1 MDYNFP
7 VLKLKFPFLFYQK
20 LLSYFYPIRIA
31 KTEVPYHLEL
41 ILSKNKLILDST
53 HANQSNEGLKQAFHR
68 AFHQLGVYEKKYE
81 NTLVLGFGLGS
92 VVELLQAKKCLG
104 KVTAYENNAQILQW
118 LDQYYD
124 LGDILLVSDS
134 AENLENLDSNYDL
147 IIVDLFID
155 NQCLEFLND
164 LAYWTQLKTRLSPS
178 GILIWNTLIP
188 TQPKVNFNMENV
200 FEIKVEVE
208 GVNRMWVDILM

>member
-1 MDYNFP
+1 MKLKQSFP
-7 VLKLKFPFLFYQK
+7 FYLKLA
-20 LLSYFYPIRIA
+20 SYFYPVTIE
-31 KTEVPYHLEL
+31 KSHEPYYLEL
-41 ILSKNKLILDST
+41 ILSKNKLVLDST
-53 HANQSNEGLKQAFHR
+53 NANQSNEGLKQAFHR
-68 AFHQLGVYEKKYE
+68 TFHQLRVYEKKYE

-124 LGDILLVSDS
+124 LGGIQFVSDS
-134 AENLENLDSNYDL
+134 AENLKNLDSNYDL

-155 NQCLEFLND
+155 NQCPEFLNN

-188 TQPKVNFNMENV
+188 TQPKVNFNMEDI
-200 FEIKVEVE
+200 FEKNVEVE
-208 GVNRMWVDILM
+208 GVNRMWICNNITSDM

>member
-1 MDYNFP
+1 MNIKSTFP
-7 VLKLKFPFLFYQK
+7 FYLKLA
-20 LLSYFYPIRIA
+20 SYFYPVTIE
-31 KTEVPYHLEL
+31 KSHEPYYLEL

-53 HANQSNEGLKQAFHR
+53 HANQSNEGLKQAFHQ

-104 KVTAYENNAQILQW
+104 KVTAYENNVQVLQW

-124 LGDILLVSDS
+124 LGDIQLVSDS
-134 AENLENLDSNYDL
+134 AENLKNLDSNYDL

-155 NQCLEFLND
+155 NQCPEFLNNH
-164 LAYWTQLKTRLSPS
+164 AYWTQLKTRLSPS

-188 TQPKVNFNMENV
+188 TQPKVNFNME
-200 FEIKVEVE
+200 
-208 GVNRMWVDILM
+208 DIFKKNTAKW

>member
-1 MDYNFP
+1 MKLKQSFP
-7 VLKLKFPFLFYQK
+7 FYLKLA
-20 LLSYFYPIRIA
+20 SYFYPVTIE
-31 KTEVPYHLEL
+31 KSHEPYYLEL
-41 ILSKNKLILDST
+41 ILSKNKLVLDST
-53 HANQSNEGLKQAFHR
+53 NANQSNEGLKQAFHR
-68 AFHQLGVYEKKYE
+68 TFHQLRVYEKKYE

-124 LGDILLVSDS
+124 LGGIQFVSDS
-134 AENLENLDSNYDL
+134 AENLKNLDSNYDL

-155 NQCLEFLND
+155 NQCPEFLNN
-164 LAYWTQLKTRLSPS
+164 LAYWTQLKNYLSPS

-188 TQPKVNFNMENV
+188 TQPKVNFNIEV
-200 FEIKVEVE
+200 IFEKNVEVE
-208 GVNRMWVDILM
+208 GVNRMWVN